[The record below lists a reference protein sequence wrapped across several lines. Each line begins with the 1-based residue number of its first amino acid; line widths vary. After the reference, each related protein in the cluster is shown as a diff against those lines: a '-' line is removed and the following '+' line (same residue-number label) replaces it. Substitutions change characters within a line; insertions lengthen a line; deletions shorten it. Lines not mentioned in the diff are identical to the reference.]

1 MWDNGRISSLLLKC
15 QSAVEGADLQQAAS
29 PAGRRFEGRQT
40 ALVFNLSASF
50 GSYLRRASL
59 VKSDM
64 GSQHFASTQKK
75 RKKEERD
82 GWWWGRVQSDVYS
95 PFHRGYAANREK
107 LFAAFNKS
115 LVRIKLRF
123 SLVGELNDS
132 DRLLRAKVDEKKT
145 YNCEFEDFLYLI
157 L

>member
-29 PAGRRFEGRQT
+29 PAGRRSEGRQT

-75 RKKEERD
+75 KKKREMVGGGEEFKATYILHFTEATRQT
-82 GWWWGRVQSDVYS
+82 GR
-95 PFHRGYAANREK
+95 
-107 LFAAFNKS
+107 
-115 LVRIKLRF
+115 
-123 SLVGELNDS
+123 
-132 DRLLRAKVDEKKT
+132 
-145 YNCEFEDFLYLI
+145 NCLPRSTKAL
-157 L
+157 